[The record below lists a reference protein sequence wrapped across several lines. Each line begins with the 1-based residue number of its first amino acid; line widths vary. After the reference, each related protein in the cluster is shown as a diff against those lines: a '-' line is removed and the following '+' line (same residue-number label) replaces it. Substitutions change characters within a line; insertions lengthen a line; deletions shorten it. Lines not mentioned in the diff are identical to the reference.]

1 MPRPKIKLTLISLI
15 ILILILTDHLAKP
28 FIGHHDWNGVFYSN
42 IARNYLRFGLLETKL
57 GQMTGPDS
65 FYTHYPPLFPLTLTA
80 AFKVFG
86 VSDVVGRLVPVGLTI
101 AAIFLL
107 YLISRSWVV
116 IAVALTPMLRYFSQ
130 MPSQEPLI
138 IFLTLL
144 SFYFFRKK
152 NRPGF
157 YISVILNGL
166 SGWAGYFFYPLLF
179 FLNRRWAIKA
189 CLLLVATF
197 SLHLLHTYLLTGS
210 FSGGG
215 IFDALLLRLGFFPM
229 LGKAEP
235 ELAGQFTWVAYLIK
249 EARMLTVYYTLTL
262 LSLAAIG
269 LLFCRNKIT
278 LIFLAWGLSYPL
290 IFSNVVF
297 VHEYFNVFFWPF
309 LALSLVNLINKI
321 RFKPLF
327 FLIVCLAIFLE
338 RNKFYQALVN
348 TKAFEPGYQLGLEI
362 NRSVPFGQTYIVV
375 NSRDFIESQNLFID
389 FYSDRQIEYIKTNE
403 P

>member
-1 MPRPKIKLTLISLI
+1 MIAKFSWLI
-15 ILILILTDHLAKP
+15 ILILLALILTDHLAKP
-28 FIGHHDWNGVFYSN
+28 FIGHHDWNGVFYSQ

-57 GQMTGPDS
+57 GQLTGPDS
-65 FYTHYPPLFPLTLTA
+65 FYTHYPPLFPLTLAA

-86 VSDVVGRLVPVGLTI
+86 ISDLVSRLVPVGLTI
-101 AAIFLL
+101 AGLL
-107 YLISRSWVV
+107 VLYRISSSWVV
-116 IAVALTPMLRYFSQ
+116 IAVALTPMLRYFGQ

-152 NRPGF
+152 NRAGF
-157 YISVILNGL
+157 YLTVILNGL

-179 FLNRRWAIKA
+179 FLNRRWALKA
-189 CLLLVATF
+189 CLLLVMTF
-197 SLHLLHTYLLTGS
+197 SLHLLHVYILTGS

-229 LGKAEP
+229 LGKTEP
-235 ELAGQFTWVAYLIK
+235 ELAGQFTWLAYLIK
-249 EARMLTVYYTLTL
+249 EARMLTVYYTFTL
-262 LSLAAIG
+262 LSLAALG
-269 LLFCRNKIT
+269 LLLCRDKIT

-309 LALSLVNLINKI
+309 LALSLVNLINRI
-321 RFKPLF
+321 RLKPILVLII
-327 FLIVCLAIFLE
+327 FLGIFLE
-338 RNKFYQALVN
+338 RNKFYQALVK

-362 NRSVPFGQTYIVV
+362 NRLIPFGQTYTVV
-375 NSRDFIESQNLFID
+375 NSREFIESQNLFID
-389 FYSDRQIEYIKTNE
+389 YYSDRQIEYIKINE

>member
-1 MPRPKIKLTLISLI
+1 MIAKFSWLI
-15 ILILILTDHLAKP
+15 ILILLALILTDHLAKP
-28 FIGHHDWNGVFYSN
+28 FIGHHDWNGVFYSQ

-57 GQMTGPDS
+57 GQLTGPNS
-65 FYTHYPPLFPLTLTA
+65 FYTHYPPLFPLTLAA

-86 VSDVVGRLVPVGLTI
+86 ISDLVSRLVPVGLTI
-101 AAIFLL
+101 AGLL
-107 YLISRSWVV
+107 VLYRISSSWVV
-116 IAVALTPMLRYFSQ
+116 IAVALTPMLRYFGQ

-152 NRPGF
+152 NRAGF
-157 YISVILNGL
+157 YLTVILNGL

-179 FLNRRWAIKA
+179 FLNRRWALKA
-189 CLLLVATF
+189 CLLLVMTF
-197 SLHLLHTYLLTGS
+197 SLHLLHVYILTGS

-229 LGKAEP
+229 LGKTEP
-235 ELAGQFTWVAYLIK
+235 ELAGQFTWLAYLIK
-249 EARMLTVYYTLTL
+249 EARMLTVYYTFTL
-262 LSLAAIG
+262 LSLAALG
-269 LLFCRNKIT
+269 LLFCRNRIT

-309 LALSLVNLINKI
+309 LALSLVNLINRIKL
-321 RFKPLF
+321 KPA
-327 FLIVCLAIFLE
+327 LILIIFLAIFLE
-338 RNKFYQALVN
+338 RNKFYQALVK

-362 NRSVPFGQTYIVV
+362 NRLIPFGQTYTVV
-375 NSRDFIESQNLFID
+375 NSREFIESQNLFID
-389 FYSDRQIEYIKTNE
+389 YYSDRQIEYIKINE

>member
-1 MPRPKIKLTLISLI
+1 MIAKFSWLI
-15 ILILILTDHLAKP
+15 ILILLALILTDHLAKP
-28 FIGHHDWNGVFYSN
+28 FIGHHDWNGVFYSQ

-57 GQMTGPDS
+57 GQLTGPNS
-65 FYTHYPPLFPLTLTA
+65 FYTHYPPLFPLTLAA

-86 VSDVVGRLVPVGLTI
+86 ISDLVSRLVPVGLTI
-101 AAIFLL
+101 AGLL
-107 YLISRSWVV
+107 VLYRISSSWVV
-116 IAVALTPMLRYFSQ
+116 IAVALTPMLRYFGQ

-138 IFLTLL
+138 IFLTLV

-152 NRPGF
+152 NRVGF
-157 YISVILNGL
+157 YLSVILNGL

-189 CLLLVATF
+189 CLLLVMTF
-197 SLHLLHTYLLTGS
+197 FLHLLHVYILTGS

-229 LGKAEP
+229 LGKTEP
-235 ELAGQFTWVAYLIK
+235 ELAGQFTWLAYLIK
-249 EARMLTVYYTLTL
+249 EARMLTVYYTFTL
-262 LSLAAIG
+262 LSLAALG
-269 LLFCRNKIT
+269 LLFCRNRIT

-309 LALSLVNLINKI
+309 LALSLVNLINRIKL
-321 RFKPLF
+321 KPA
-327 FLIVCLAIFLE
+327 LILIIFLAIFLE
-338 RNKFYQALVN
+338 RNKFYQALVK

-362 NRSVPFGQTYIVV
+362 NRLIPFGQTYTVV
-375 NSRDFIESQNLFID
+375 NSREFIESQNLFID
-389 FYSDRQIEYIKTNE
+389 YYSDRQIEYIKINE

>member
-1 MPRPKIKLTLISLI
+1 MIAKFSWLI
-15 ILILILTDHLAKP
+15 ILILLALILTDHLAKP
-28 FIGHHDWNGVFYSN
+28 FIGHHDWNGVFYSQ

-57 GQMTGPDS
+57 GQLTGPNS
-65 FYTHYPPLFPLTLTA
+65 FYTHYPPLFPLTLAA

-86 VSDVVGRLVPVGLTI
+86 ISDLVSRLVPVGLTI
-101 AAIFLL
+101 AGLL
-107 YLISRSWVV
+107 VLYRISSSWVV
-116 IAVALTPMLRYFSQ
+116 IAVALTPMLRYFGQ

-138 IFLTLL
+138 IFLTLV

-152 NRPGF
+152 NRVGF
-157 YISVILNGL
+157 YLSVILNGL

-189 CLLLVATF
+189 CLLLVMTF
-197 SLHLLHTYLLTGS
+197 FLHLLHVYILTGS

-229 LGKAEP
+229 LGKTEP
-235 ELAGQFTWVAYLIK
+235 ELAGQFTWLAYLIK
-249 EARMLTVYYTLTL
+249 EARMLTVYYTFTL
-262 LSLAAIG
+262 LSLAALG
-269 LLFCRNKIT
+269 LLFCRNRIT

-309 LALSLVNLINKI
+309 LALSLVNLINRIKL
-321 RFKPLF
+321 KPA
-327 FLIVCLAIFLE
+327 LILIIFLAIFLE
-338 RNKFYQALVN
+338 RDKFYQALVK

-362 NRSVPFGQTYIVV
+362 NRLIPFGQTYTVV
-375 NSRDFIESQNLFID
+375 NSREFIESQNLFID
-389 FYSDRQIEYIKTNE
+389 YYSDRQIEYIKINE

>member
-1 MPRPKIKLTLISLI
+1 MIAKFSWLI
-15 ILILILTDHLAKP
+15 ILILLALILTDHLAKP
-28 FIGHHDWNGVFYSN
+28 FIGHHDWNGVFYSQ

-57 GQMTGPDS
+57 GQLTGPNS
-65 FYTHYPPLFPLTLTA
+65 FYTHYPPLFPLTLAA

-86 VSDVVGRLVPVGLTI
+86 ISDLVSRLVPVGLTI
-101 AAIFLL
+101 AGLL
-107 YLISRSWVV
+107 VLYRISSSWVV
-116 IAVALTPMLRYFSQ
+116 IAVALTPMLRYFGQ

-152 NRPGF
+152 NRAGF
-157 YISVILNGL
+157 YLTVILNGL

-189 CLLLVATF
+189 CLLLVMTF
-197 SLHLLHTYLLTGS
+197 FLHLLHVYILTGS

-229 LGKAEP
+229 LGKTEP
-235 ELAGQFTWVAYLIK
+235 ELAGQFTWLAYLIK
-249 EARMLTVYYTLTL
+249 EARMLTVYYTFTL
-262 LSLAAIG
+262 LSLAALG
-269 LLFCRNKIT
+269 LLFCRDKIT

-309 LALSLVNLINKI
+309 LALSLVNLINRIKL
-321 RFKPLF
+321 KPA
-327 FLIVCLAIFLE
+327 LILIIFLAIFLE
-338 RNKFYQALVN
+338 RNKFYQALVK

-362 NRSVPFGQTYIVV
+362 NRLIPFGQTYTVV
-375 NSRDFIESQNLFID
+375 NSREFIESQNLFID
-389 FYSDRQIEYIKTNE
+389 YYSDRQIEYIKINE

>member
-1 MPRPKIKLTLISLI
+1 MIAKLGRLI
-15 ILILILTDHLAKP
+15 ILILLALILTDHLAKP
-28 FIGHHDWNGVFYSN
+28 FIGHHDWNGVFYSQ

-57 GQMTGPDS
+57 GQLTGPNS
-65 FYTHYPPLFPLTLTA
+65 FYTHYPPLFPLTLAA

-86 VSDVVGRLVPVGLTI
+86 ISDLVSRLVPVGLTI
-101 AAIFLL
+101 AGLL
-107 YLISRSWVV
+107 VLYRISSSWVV
-116 IAVALTPMLRYFSQ
+116 IAVALTPMLRYFGQ

-152 NRPGF
+152 NRAGF
-157 YISVILNGL
+157 YLTVILNGL

-189 CLLLVATF
+189 CLLLVMTF
-197 SLHLLHTYLLTGS
+197 FLHLLHVYILTGS

-229 LGKAEP
+229 LGKTEP
-235 ELAGQFTWVAYLIK
+235 ELAGQFTWLAYLIK
-249 EARMLTVYYTLTL
+249 EARMLTVYYTFTL
-262 LSLAAIG
+262 LSLAALG
-269 LLFCRNKIT
+269 LLFCRNRIT

-309 LALSLVNLINKI
+309 LALSLVNLINRIKL
-321 RFKPLF
+321 KPA
-327 FLIVCLAIFLE
+327 LILIIFLAIFLE
-338 RNKFYQALVN
+338 RNKFYQALVK

-362 NRSVPFGQTYIVV
+362 NRLIPFGQTYTVV
-375 NSRDFIESQNLFID
+375 NSREFIESQNLFID
-389 FYSDRQIEYIKTNE
+389 YYSDRQIEYIKINE

>member
-1 MPRPKIKLTLISLI
+1 MIAKFSWLI
-15 ILILILTDHLAKP
+15 ILILLALILTDHLAKP
-28 FIGHHDWNGVFYSN
+28 FIGHHDWNGVFYSQ

-57 GQMTGPDS
+57 GQLTGPNS
-65 FYTHYPPLFPLTLTA
+65 FYTHYPPLFPLTLAA

-86 VSDVVGRLVPVGLTI
+86 ISDLVSRLVPVGLTI
-101 AAIFLL
+101 AGLL
-107 YLISRSWVV
+107 VLYRISSSWVV
-116 IAVALTPMLRYFSQ
+116 IAVALTPMLRYFGQ

-152 NRPGF
+152 NRVGF
-157 YISVILNGL
+157 YLSVILNGL

-189 CLLLVATF
+189 CLLLVMTF
-197 SLHLLHTYLLTGS
+197 FLHLLHVYILTGS

-229 LGKAEP
+229 LGKTEP
-235 ELAGQFTWVAYLIK
+235 ELAGQFTWLAYLIK
-249 EARMLTVYYTLTL
+249 EARMLTVYYTFTL
-262 LSLAAIG
+262 LSLAALG
-269 LLFCRNKIT
+269 LLFCRNRIT

-309 LALSLVNLINKI
+309 LALSLVNLINRI
-321 RFKPLF
+321 RLKPILVLII
-327 FLIVCLAIFLE
+327 FLGIFLE
-338 RNKFYQALVN
+338 RNKFYQALVK

-362 NRSVPFGQTYIVV
+362 NRLIPFGQTYTVV
-375 NSRDFIESQNLFID
+375 NSREFIESQNLFID
-389 FYSDRQIEYIKTNE
+389 YYSDRQIEYIKINE

>member
-1 MPRPKIKLTLISLI
+1 MIAKLGRLI
-15 ILILILTDHLAKP
+15 ILILLALILTDHLAKP
-28 FIGHHDWNGVFYSN
+28 FIGHHDWNGVFYSQ

-57 GQMTGPDS
+57 GQLTGPNS
-65 FYTHYPPLFPLTLTA
+65 FYTHYPPLFPLTLAA

-86 VSDVVGRLVPVGLTI
+86 ISDLVSRLVPVGLTI
-101 AAIFLL
+101 AGLL
-107 YLISRSWVV
+107 VLYRISSSWVV
-116 IAVALTPMLRYFSQ
+116 IAVALTPMLRYFGQ

-152 NRPGF
+152 NRVGF
-157 YISVILNGL
+157 YLSVILNGL

-179 FLNRRWAIKA
+179 FLNRRWALKA
-189 CLLLVATF
+189 CLLLVMTF
-197 SLHLLHTYLLTGS
+197 SLHLLHVYILTGS

-229 LGKAEP
+229 LGKTEP
-235 ELAGQFTWVAYLIK
+235 ELAGQFTWLAYLIK
-249 EARMLTVYYTLTL
+249 EARMLTVYYTFTL
-262 LSLAAIG
+262 LSLAALG
-269 LLFCRNKIT
+269 LLFCRDKIT

-309 LALSLVNLINKI
+309 LALSLVNLINRIKL
-321 RFKPLF
+321 KPA
-327 FLIVCLAIFLE
+327 LILIIFLAIFLE
-338 RNKFYQALVN
+338 RNKFYQALVK

-362 NRSVPFGQTYIVV
+362 NRLIPFGQTYTVV
-375 NSRDFIESQNLFID
+375 NSREFIESQNLFID
-389 FYSDRQIEYIKTNE
+389 YYSDRQIEYIKINE

>member
-1 MPRPKIKLTLISLI
+1 MIAKFSWLI
-15 ILILILTDHLAKP
+15 ILILLALILTDHLAKP
-28 FIGHHDWNGVFYSN
+28 FIGHHDWNGVFYSQ

-57 GQMTGPDS
+57 GQLTGPNS
-65 FYTHYPPLFPLTLTA
+65 FYTHYPPLFPLTLAA

-86 VSDVVGRLVPVGLTI
+86 ISDLVSRLVPVGLTI
-101 AAIFLL
+101 AGLL
-107 YLISRSWVV
+107 VLYRISSSWVV
-116 IAVALTPMLRYFSQ
+116 IAVALTPMLRYFGQ

-152 NRPGF
+152 NRVGF
-157 YISVILNGL
+157 YLSVILNGL

-189 CLLLVATF
+189 CLLLVMTF
-197 SLHLLHTYLLTGS
+197 FLHLLHVYILTGS

-229 LGKAEP
+229 LGKTEP
-235 ELAGQFTWVAYLIK
+235 ELAGQFTWLAYLIK
-249 EARMLTVYYTLTL
+249 EARMLTVYYTFTL
-262 LSLAAIG
+262 LSLAALG
-269 LLFCRNKIT
+269 LLLCRDKIT

-309 LALSLVNLINKI
+309 LALSLVNLINRIKL
-321 RFKPLF
+321 KPA
-327 FLIVCLAIFLE
+327 LILIIFLAIFLE
-338 RNKFYQALVN
+338 RNKFYQALVK

-362 NRSVPFGQTYIVV
+362 NRLIPFGQTYTVV
-375 NSRDFIESQNLFID
+375 NSREFIESQNLFID
-389 FYSDRQIEYIKTNE
+389 YYSDRQIEYIKINE

>member
-1 MPRPKIKLTLISLI
+1 MIAKFSWLI
-15 ILILILTDHLAKP
+15 ILILLALILTDHLAKP
-28 FIGHHDWNGVFYSN
+28 FIGHHDWNGVFYSQ

-57 GQMTGPDS
+57 GQLTGPNS
-65 FYTHYPPLFPLTLTA
+65 FYTHYPPLFPLTLAA

-86 VSDVVGRLVPVGLTI
+86 ISDLVSRLVPVGLTI
-101 AAIFLL
+101 AGLL
-107 YLISRSWVV
+107 VLYRISSSWVV
-116 IAVALTPMLRYFSQ
+116 IAVALTPMLRYFGQ

-152 NRPGF
+152 NRVGF
-157 YISVILNGL
+157 YLSVILNGL

-179 FLNRRWAIKA
+179 FLNRRWALKA
-189 CLLLVATF
+189 CLLLVMTF
-197 SLHLLHTYLLTGS
+197 SLHLLHVYILTGS

-229 LGKAEP
+229 LGKTEP
-235 ELAGQFTWVAYLIK
+235 ELAGQFTWLAYLIK
-249 EARMLTVYYTLTL
+249 EARMLTVYYTFTL
-262 LSLAAIG
+262 LSLAALG
-269 LLFCRNKIT
+269 LLFCRNRIT

-309 LALSLVNLINKI
+309 LALSLVNLINRIKL
-321 RFKPLF
+321 KPA
-327 FLIVCLAIFLE
+327 LILIIFLAIFLE
-338 RNKFYQALVN
+338 RNKFYQALVK

-362 NRSVPFGQTYIVV
+362 NRLIPFGQTYTVV
-375 NSRDFIESQNLFID
+375 NSREFIESQNLFID
-389 FYSDRQIEYIKTNE
+389 YYSDRQIEYIKINE

>member
-1 MPRPKIKLTLISLI
+1 MIAKFSWLI
-15 ILILILTDHLAKP
+15 ILILLALILTDHLAKP
-28 FIGHHDWNGVFYSN
+28 FIGHHDWNGVFYSQ

-57 GQMTGPDS
+57 GQLTGPNS
-65 FYTHYPPLFPLTLTA
+65 FYTHYPPLFPLTLAA

-86 VSDVVGRLVPVGLTI
+86 ISDLVSRLVPVGLTI
-101 AAIFLL
+101 AGLL
-107 YLISRSWVV
+107 VLYRISSSWVV
-116 IAVALTPMLRYFSQ
+116 IAVALTPMLRYFGQ

-152 NRPGF
+152 NRAGF
-157 YISVILNGL
+157 YLTVILNGL

-179 FLNRRWAIKA
+179 FLNRRWALKA
-189 CLLLVATF
+189 CLLLVMTF
-197 SLHLLHTYLLTGS
+197 SLHLLHVYILTGS

-229 LGKAEP
+229 LGKTEP
-235 ELAGQFTWVAYLIK
+235 ELAGQFTWLAYLIK
-249 EARMLTVYYTLTL
+249 EARMLTVYYTFTL
-262 LSLAAIG
+262 LSLAALG
-269 LLFCRNKIT
+269 LLFCRNRIT

-309 LALSLVNLINKI
+309 LALSLVNLINRIKL
-321 RFKPLF
+321 KPA
-327 FLIVCLAIFLE
+327 LILIIFLAIFLE
-338 RNKFYQALVN
+338 RDKFYQALVK

-362 NRSVPFGQTYIVV
+362 NRLIPFGQTYTVV
-375 NSRDFIESQNLFID
+375 NSREFIESQNLFID
-389 FYSDRQIEYIKTNE
+389 YYSDRQIEYIKINE

>member
-1 MPRPKIKLTLISLI
+1 MIAKFSWLI
-15 ILILILTDHLAKP
+15 ILILLALILTDHLAKP
-28 FIGHHDWNGVFYSN
+28 FIGHHDWNGVFYSQ

-57 GQMTGPDS
+57 GQLTGPDS
-65 FYTHYPPLFPLTLTA
+65 FYTHYPPLFPLTLAA

-86 VSDVVGRLVPVGLTI
+86 ISDLVSRLVPVGLTI
-101 AAIFLL
+101 AGLL
-107 YLISRSWVV
+107 VLYRISSSWVV
-116 IAVALTPMLRYFSQ
+116 IAVALTPMLRYFGQ

-152 NRPGF
+152 NRAGF
-157 YISVILNGL
+157 YLTVILNGL

-189 CLLLVATF
+189 CLLLVMTF
-197 SLHLLHTYLLTGS
+197 FLHLLHVYILTGS

-229 LGKAEP
+229 LGKTEP
-235 ELAGQFTWVAYLIK
+235 ELAGQFTWLAYLIK
-249 EARMLTVYYTLTL
+249 EARMLTVYYTFTL
-262 LSLAAIG
+262 LSLAALG
-269 LLFCRNKIT
+269 LLFCRDKIT

-309 LALSLVNLINKI
+309 LALSLVNLINRIKL
-321 RFKPLF
+321 KPA
-327 FLIVCLAIFLE
+327 LILIIFLAIFLE
-338 RNKFYQALVN
+338 RNKFYQALVK

-362 NRSVPFGQTYIVV
+362 NRLIPFGQTYTVV
-375 NSRDFIESQNLFID
+375 NSREFIESQNLFID
-389 FYSDRQIEYIKTNE
+389 YYSDRQIEYIKINE

>member
-1 MPRPKIKLTLISLI
+1 MAKFSWLI
-15 ILILILTDHLAKP
+15 ILIFLAFILTDHLAKP

-57 GQMTGPDS
+57 GQMTGPNS
-65 FYTHYPPLFPLTLTA
+65 FYTHYPPLFPLTLA
-80 AFKVFG
+80 LAFKAFG
-86 VSDVVGRLVPVGLTI
+86 ISSIVARLLPAVLTI

-107 YLISRSWVV
+107 YLITHSWVV
-116 IAVALTPMLRYFSQ
+116 VAVVLTPMLRYYSQ

-152 NRPGF
+152 NRIGF
-157 YISVILNGL
+157 YLSVILNGL
-166 SGWAGYFFYPLLF
+166 TGWAGYFFYPLLF
-179 FLNRRWAIKA
+179 FLNRRWATKA
-189 CLLLVATF
+189 CLLLVLTF

-210 FSGGG
+210 FLGGG

-229 LGKAEP
+229 LGKTEP
-235 ELAGQFTWVAYLIK
+235 ELAGQFTWLAYLIK

-269 LLFCRNKIT
+269 LLLCRDKIT

-309 LALSLVNLINKI
+309 LALSLVNLINRI
-321 RFKPLF
+321 RLKPVLV
-327 FLIVCLAIFLE
+327 LIIFLAIFLE
-338 RNKFYQALVN
+338 RNKFYQALLE
-348 TKAFEPGYQLGLEI
+348 TKAFEPGYQLGRKI
-362 NRSVPFGQTYIVV
+362 NQTVPEGGTATVT
-375 NSRDFIESQNLFID
+375 NSKEFIESQNLFID

>member
-1 MPRPKIKLTLISLI
+1 MIAKFSWLI
-15 ILILILTDHLAKP
+15 ILILLALILTDHLAKP
-28 FIGHHDWNGVFYSN
+28 FIGHHDWNGVFYSQ

-57 GQMTGPDS
+57 GQLTGPNS
-65 FYTHYPPLFPLTLTA
+65 FYTHYPPLFPLTLAA

-86 VSDVVGRLVPVGLTI
+86 ISDLVSRLVPVGLTI
-101 AAIFLL
+101 AGLL
-107 YLISRSWVV
+107 VLYRISSSWVV
-116 IAVALTPMLRYFSQ
+116 IAVALTPMLRYFGQ

-152 NRPGF
+152 NRAGF
-157 YISVILNGL
+157 YLTVILNGL

-189 CLLLVATF
+189 CLLLVMTF
-197 SLHLLHTYLLTGS
+197 FLHLLHVYILTGS

-229 LGKAEP
+229 LGKTEP
-235 ELAGQFTWVAYLIK
+235 ELAGQFTWLAYLIK
-249 EARMLTVYYTLTL
+249 EARMLTVYYTFTL
-262 LSLAAIG
+262 LSLAALG
-269 LLFCRNKIT
+269 LLFCRNRIT

-309 LALSLVNLINKI
+309 LALSLVNLINRIKL
-321 RFKPLF
+321 KPA
-327 FLIVCLAIFLE
+327 LILIIFLAIFLE
-338 RNKFYQALVN
+338 RNKFYQALVK

-362 NRSVPFGQTYIVV
+362 NRLIPFGQTYTVV
-375 NSRDFIESQNLFID
+375 NSREFIESQNLFID
-389 FYSDRQIEYIKTNE
+389 YYSDRQIEYIKINE

>member
-1 MPRPKIKLTLISLI
+1 MIAKLGRLI
-15 ILILILTDHLAKP
+15 ILILLALILTDHLAKP
-28 FIGHHDWNGVFYSN
+28 FIGHHDWNGVFYSQ

-57 GQMTGPDS
+57 GQLTGPNS
-65 FYTHYPPLFPLTLTA
+65 FYTHYPPLFPLTLAA

-86 VSDVVGRLVPVGLTI
+86 ISDLVSRLVPVGLTI
-101 AAIFLL
+101 AGLL
-107 YLISRSWVV
+107 VLYRISSSWVV
-116 IAVALTPMLRYFSQ
+116 IAVALTPMLRYFGQ

-138 IFLTLL
+138 IFLTLV

-152 NRPGF
+152 NRAGF
-157 YISVILNGL
+157 YLTVILNGL

-179 FLNRRWAIKA
+179 FLNRRWALKA
-189 CLLLVATF
+189 CLLLVMTF
-197 SLHLLHTYLLTGS
+197 SLHLLHVYILTGS

-229 LGKAEP
+229 LGKTEP
-235 ELAGQFTWVAYLIK
+235 ELAGQFTWLAYLIK
-249 EARMLTVYYTLTL
+249 EARMLTVYYTFTL
-262 LSLAAIG
+262 LSLAALG
-269 LLFCRNKIT
+269 LLFCRNRIT

-309 LALSLVNLINKI
+309 LALSLVNLINRIKL
-321 RFKPLF
+321 KPA
-327 FLIVCLAIFLE
+327 LILIIFLAIFLE
-338 RNKFYQALVN
+338 RNKFYQALVK

-362 NRSVPFGQTYIVV
+362 NRLIPFGQTYTVV
-375 NSRDFIESQNLFID
+375 NSREFIESQNLFID
-389 FYSDRQIEYIKTNE
+389 YYSDRQIEYIKINE

>member
-1 MPRPKIKLTLISLI
+1 MIAKLGRLI
-15 ILILILTDHLAKP
+15 ILILLALILTDHLAKP
-28 FIGHHDWNGVFYSN
+28 FIGHHDWNGVFYSQ

-57 GQMTGPDS
+57 GQLTGPNS
-65 FYTHYPPLFPLTLTA
+65 FYTHYPPLFPLTLAA

-86 VSDVVGRLVPVGLTI
+86 ISDLVSRLVPVGLTI
-101 AAIFLL
+101 AGLL
-107 YLISRSWVV
+107 VLYRISSSWVV
-116 IAVALTPMLRYFSQ
+116 IAVALTPMLRYFGQ

-152 NRPGF
+152 NRVGF
-157 YISVILNGL
+157 YLSVILNGL

-189 CLLLVATF
+189 CLLLVMTF
-197 SLHLLHTYLLTGS
+197 FLHLLHVYILTGS

-229 LGKAEP
+229 LGKTEP
-235 ELAGQFTWVAYLIK
+235 ELAGQFTWLAYLIK
-249 EARMLTVYYTLTL
+249 EARMLTVYYTFTL
-262 LSLAAIG
+262 LSLAALG
-269 LLFCRNKIT
+269 LLFCRNRIT

-309 LALSLVNLINKI
+309 LALSLVNLINRIKL
-321 RFKPLF
+321 KPA
-327 FLIVCLAIFLE
+327 LILIIFLAIFLE
-338 RNKFYQALVN
+338 RNKFYQALVK

-362 NRSVPFGQTYIVV
+362 NRLIPFGQTYTVV
-375 NSRDFIESQNLFID
+375 NSREFIESQNLFID
-389 FYSDRQIEYIKTNE
+389 YYSDRQIEYIKINE

>member
-1 MPRPKIKLTLISLI
+1 MIAKLGRLI
-15 ILILILTDHLAKP
+15 ILILLALILTDHLAKP
-28 FIGHHDWNGVFYSN
+28 FIGHHDWNGVFYSQ

-57 GQMTGPDS
+57 GQLTGPDS
-65 FYTHYPPLFPLTLTA
+65 FYTHYPPLFPLTLAA

-86 VSDVVGRLVPVGLTI
+86 ISDLVSRLVPVGLTI
-101 AAIFLL
+101 AGLL
-107 YLISRSWVV
+107 VLYRISSSWVV
-116 IAVALTPMLRYFSQ
+116 IAVALTPMLRYFGQ

-152 NRPGF
+152 NRVGF
-157 YISVILNGL
+157 YLSVILNGL

-189 CLLLVATF
+189 CLLLVMTF
-197 SLHLLHTYLLTGS
+197 FLHLLHVYILTGS

-229 LGKAEP
+229 LGKTEP
-235 ELAGQFTWVAYLIK
+235 ELAGQFTWLAYLIK
-249 EARMLTVYYTLTL
+249 EARMLTVYYTFTL
-262 LSLAAIG
+262 LSLAALG
-269 LLFCRNKIT
+269 LLLCRDKIT

-309 LALSLVNLINKI
+309 LALSLVNLINRIKL
-321 RFKPLF
+321 KPA
-327 FLIVCLAIFLE
+327 LILIIFLAIFLE
-338 RNKFYQALVN
+338 RNKFYQALVK

-362 NRSVPFGQTYIVV
+362 NRLIPFGQTYTVV
-375 NSRDFIESQNLFID
+375 NSREFIESQNLFID
-389 FYSDRQIEYIKTNE
+389 YYSDRQIEYIKINE

>member
-1 MPRPKIKLTLISLI
+1 MIAKFSWLI
-15 ILILILTDHLAKP
+15 ILILLALILTDHLAKP
-28 FIGHHDWNGVFYSN
+28 FIGHHDWNGVFYSQ

-57 GQMTGPDS
+57 GQLTGPNS
-65 FYTHYPPLFPLTLTA
+65 FYTHYPPLFPLTLAA

-86 VSDVVGRLVPVGLTI
+86 ISDLVSRLVPVGLTI
-101 AAIFLL
+101 AGLL
-107 YLISRSWVV
+107 VLYRISSSWVV
-116 IAVALTPMLRYFSQ
+116 IAVALTPMLRYFGQ

-152 NRPGF
+152 NRVGF
-157 YISVILNGL
+157 YLSVILNGL

-189 CLLLVATF
+189 CLLLVMTF
-197 SLHLLHTYLLTGS
+197 SLHLLHVYILTGS

-229 LGKAEP
+229 LGKTEP
-235 ELAGQFTWVAYLIK
+235 ELAGQFTWLAYLIK
-249 EARMLTVYYTLTL
+249 EARMLTVYYTFTL
-262 LSLAAIG
+262 LSLAALD
-269 LLFCRNKIT
+269 LLFCRNRIT

-309 LALSLVNLINKI
+309 LALSLVNLINRI
-321 RFKPLF
+321 RLKPA
-327 FLIVCLAIFLE
+327 LILLIFLAIFLE
-338 RNKFYQALVN
+338 RNKFYQALVK

-362 NRSVPFGQTYIVV
+362 NRSVPFNQTYTVV
-375 NSRDFIESQNLFID
+375 NSREFIESQNLFINY
-389 FYSDRQIEYIKTNE
+389 YSDRQIEYIKTNE

>member
-1 MPRPKIKLTLISLI
+1 MIAKLGRLI
-15 ILILILTDHLAKP
+15 ILILLALILTDHLAKP
-28 FIGHHDWNGVFYSN
+28 FIGHHDWNGVFYSQ

-57 GQMTGPDS
+57 GQLTGPNS
-65 FYTHYPPLFPLTLTA
+65 FYTHYPPLFPLTLAA

-86 VSDVVGRLVPVGLTI
+86 ISDLVSRLVPVGLTI
-101 AAIFLL
+101 AGLL
-107 YLISRSWVV
+107 VLYRISSSWVV
-116 IAVALTPMLRYFSQ
+116 IAVALTPMLRYFGQ

-152 NRPGF
+152 NRAGF
-157 YISVILNGL
+157 YLTVILNGL

-179 FLNRRWAIKA
+179 FLNRRWALKA
-189 CLLLVATF
+189 CLLLVMTF
-197 SLHLLHTYLLTGS
+197 SLHLLHVYILTGS

-229 LGKAEP
+229 LGKTEP
-235 ELAGQFTWVAYLIK
+235 ELAGQFTWLAYLIK
-249 EARMLTVYYTLTL
+249 EARMLTVYYTFTL
-262 LSLAAIG
+262 LSLAALG
-269 LLFCRNKIT
+269 LLLCRDKIT

-290 IFSNVVF
+290 IFFNVVF

-309 LALSLVNLINKI
+309 LALSLVNLINRIKL
-321 RFKPLF
+321 KPA
-327 FLIVCLAIFLE
+327 LILIIFLAIFLE
-338 RNKFYQALVN
+338 RNKFYQALVK

-362 NRSVPFGQTYIVV
+362 NRLIPFGQTYTVV
-375 NSRDFIESQNLFID
+375 NTREFIESQNLFID
-389 FYSDRQIEYIKTNE
+389 YYSDRQIEYIKINE

>member
-1 MPRPKIKLTLISLI
+1 MIAKFSWLI
-15 ILILILTDHLAKP
+15 ILILLALILTDHLAKP
-28 FIGHHDWNGVFYSN
+28 FIGHHDWNGVFYSQ

-57 GQMTGPDS
+57 GQLTGPNS
-65 FYTHYPPLFPLTLTA
+65 FYTHYPPLFPLTLAA

-86 VSDVVGRLVPVGLTI
+86 ISDLVSRLVPVGLTI
-101 AAIFLL
+101 AGLL
-107 YLISRSWVV
+107 VLYRISSSWVV
-116 IAVALTPMLRYFSQ
+116 IAVALTPMLRYFGQ

-138 IFLTLL
+138 IFLTLV

-152 NRPGF
+152 NRAGF
-157 YISVILNGL
+157 YLTVILNGL

-179 FLNRRWAIKA
+179 FLNRRWALKA
-189 CLLLVATF
+189 CLLLVMTF
-197 SLHLLHTYLLTGS
+197 SLHLLHVYILTGS

-229 LGKAEP
+229 LGKTEP
-235 ELAGQFTWVAYLIK
+235 ELAGQFTWLAYLIK
-249 EARMLTVYYTLTL
+249 EARMLTVYYTFTL
-262 LSLAAIG
+262 LSLAALG
-269 LLFCRNKIT
+269 LLFCRNRIT

-309 LALSLVNLINKI
+309 LALSLVNLINRI
-321 RFKPLF
+321 RLKPILVLII
-327 FLIVCLAIFLE
+327 FLGIFLE
-338 RNKFYQALVN
+338 RNKFYQALVK

-362 NRSVPFGQTYIVV
+362 NRLIPFGQTYTVV
-375 NSRDFIESQNLFID
+375 NSREFIESQNLFID
-389 FYSDRQIEYIKTNE
+389 YYSDRQIEYIKINE

>member
-1 MPRPKIKLTLISLI
+1 MIAKFSWLI
-15 ILILILTDHLAKP
+15 ILILLALILTDHLAKP
-28 FIGHHDWNGVFYSN
+28 FIGHHDWNGVFYSQ

-57 GQMTGPDS
+57 GQLTGPNS
-65 FYTHYPPLFPLTLTA
+65 FYTHYPPLFPLTLAA

-86 VSDVVGRLVPVGLTI
+86 ISDLVSRLVPVGLTI
-101 AAIFLL
+101 AGLL
-107 YLISRSWVV
+107 VLYRISSSWVV
-116 IAVALTPMLRYFSQ
+116 IAVALTPMLRYFGQ

-152 NRPGF
+152 NRAGF
-157 YISVILNGL
+157 YLTVILNGL

-189 CLLLVATF
+189 CLLLVMTF
-197 SLHLLHTYLLTGS
+197 FLHLLHVYILTGS

-229 LGKAEP
+229 LGKTEP
-235 ELAGQFTWVAYLIK
+235 ELAGQFTWLAYLIK
-249 EARMLTVYYTLTL
+249 EARMLTVYYTFTL
-262 LSLAAIG
+262 LSLAALG
-269 LLFCRNKIT
+269 LLFCRNRIT

-309 LALSLVNLINKI
+309 LALSLVNLINRI
-321 RFKPLF
+321 RLKPILVLII
-327 FLIVCLAIFLE
+327 FLGIFLE
-338 RNKFYQALVN
+338 RDKFYQALVK

-362 NRSVPFGQTYIVV
+362 NRLIPFGQTYTVV
-375 NSRDFIESQNLFID
+375 NSREFIESQNLFID
-389 FYSDRQIEYIKTNE
+389 YYSDRQIEYIKINE

>member
-1 MPRPKIKLTLISLI
+1 MIAKFSWLI
-15 ILILILTDHLAKP
+15 ILILLALILTDHLAKP
-28 FIGHHDWNGVFYSN
+28 FIGHHDWNGVFYSQ

-57 GQMTGPDS
+57 GQLTGPNS
-65 FYTHYPPLFPLTLTA
+65 FYTHYPPLFPLTLAA

-86 VSDVVGRLVPVGLTI
+86 ISDLVSRLVPVGLTI
-101 AAIFLL
+101 AGLL
-107 YLISRSWVV
+107 VLYRISSSWVV
-116 IAVALTPMLRYFSQ
+116 IAVALTPMLRYFGQ

-152 NRPGF
+152 NRAGF
-157 YISVILNGL
+157 YLTVILNGL

-179 FLNRRWAIKA
+179 FLNRRWALKA
-189 CLLLVATF
+189 CLLLVMTF
-197 SLHLLHTYLLTGS
+197 SLHLLHVYILTGS

-229 LGKAEP
+229 LGKTEP
-235 ELAGQFTWVAYLIK
+235 ELAGQFTWLAYLIK
-249 EARMLTVYYTLTL
+249 EARMLTVYYTFTL
-262 LSLAAIG
+262 LSLAALG
-269 LLFCRNKIT
+269 LLFCRNRIT

-309 LALSLVNLINKI
+309 LALSLVNLINRI
-321 RFKPLF
+321 RLKPILVLII
-327 FLIVCLAIFLE
+327 FLGIFLE
-338 RNKFYQALVN
+338 RNKFYQALVK

-362 NRSVPFGQTYIVV
+362 NRLIPFGQTYTVV
-375 NSRDFIESQNLFID
+375 NSREFIESQNLFID
-389 FYSDRQIEYIKTNE
+389 YYSDRQIEYIKINE

>member
-1 MPRPKIKLTLISLI
+1 MIAKLGRLI
-15 ILILILTDHLAKP
+15 ILILLALILTDHLAKP
-28 FIGHHDWNGVFYSN
+28 FIGHHDWNGVFYSQ

-57 GQMTGPDS
+57 GQLTGPNS
-65 FYTHYPPLFPLTLTA
+65 FYTHYPPLFPLTLAA

-86 VSDVVGRLVPVGLTI
+86 ISDLVSRLVPVGLTI
-101 AAIFLL
+101 AGLL
-107 YLISRSWVV
+107 VLYRISSSWVV
-116 IAVALTPMLRYFSQ
+116 IAVALTPMLRYFGQ

-152 NRPGF
+152 NRVGF
-157 YISVILNGL
+157 YLSVILNGL

-189 CLLLVATF
+189 CLLLVMTF
-197 SLHLLHTYLLTGS
+197 FLHLLHVYILTGS

-229 LGKAEP
+229 LGKTEP
-235 ELAGQFTWVAYLIK
+235 ELAGQFTWLAYLIK
-249 EARMLTVYYTLTL
+249 EARMLTVYYTFTL
-262 LSLAAIG
+262 LSLAALG
-269 LLFCRNKIT
+269 LLFCRNRIT

-309 LALSLVNLINKI
+309 LALSLVNLINRI
-321 RFKPLF
+321 RLKPILVLII
-327 FLIVCLAIFLE
+327 FLGIFLE
-338 RNKFYQALVN
+338 RNKFYQALVK

-362 NRSVPFGQTYIVV
+362 NRLIPFGQTYTVV
-375 NSRDFIESQNLFID
+375 NSREFIESQNLFID
-389 FYSDRQIEYIKTNE
+389 YYSDRQIEYIKINE

>member
-1 MPRPKIKLTLISLI
+1 MIAKLGRLI
-15 ILILILTDHLAKP
+15 ILILLALILTDHLAKP
-28 FIGHHDWNGVFYSN
+28 FIGHHDWNGVFYSQ

-57 GQMTGPDS
+57 GQLTGPNS
-65 FYTHYPPLFPLTLTA
+65 FYTHYPPLFPLTLAA

-86 VSDVVGRLVPVGLTI
+86 ISDLVSRLVPVGLTI
-101 AAIFLL
+101 AGLL
-107 YLISRSWVV
+107 VLYRISSSWVV
-116 IAVALTPMLRYFSQ
+116 IAVALTPMLRYFGQ

-138 IFLTLL
+138 IFLTLV

-152 NRPGF
+152 NRAGF
-157 YISVILNGL
+157 YLTVILNGL

-179 FLNRRWAIKA
+179 FLNRRWALKA
-189 CLLLVATF
+189 CLLLVMTF
-197 SLHLLHTYLLTGS
+197 SLHLLHVYILTGS

-229 LGKAEP
+229 LGKTEP
-235 ELAGQFTWVAYLIK
+235 ELAGQFTWLAYLIK
-249 EARMLTVYYTLTL
+249 EARMLTVYYTFTL
-262 LSLAAIG
+262 LSLAALG
-269 LLFCRNKIT
+269 LLLCRDKIT

-309 LALSLVNLINKI
+309 LALSLVNLINRIKL
-321 RFKPLF
+321 KPA
-327 FLIVCLAIFLE
+327 LILIIFLAIFLE
-338 RNKFYQALVN
+338 RNKFYQALVK

-362 NRSVPFGQTYIVV
+362 NRLIPFGQTYTVV
-375 NSRDFIESQNLFID
+375 NSREFIESQNLFID
-389 FYSDRQIEYIKTNE
+389 YYSDRQIEYIKINE

>member
-1 MPRPKIKLTLISLI
+1 MIAKLGRLI
-15 ILILILTDHLAKP
+15 ILILLALILTDHLAKP
-28 FIGHHDWNGVFYSN
+28 FIGHHDWNGVFYSQ

-57 GQMTGPDS
+57 GQLTGPDS
-65 FYTHYPPLFPLTLTA
+65 FYTHYPPLFPLTLAA

-86 VSDVVGRLVPVGLTI
+86 ISDLVSRLVPVGLTI
-101 AAIFLL
+101 AGLL
-107 YLISRSWVV
+107 VLYRISSSWVV
-116 IAVALTPMLRYFSQ
+116 IAVALTPMLRYFGQ

-152 NRPGF
+152 NRVGF
-157 YISVILNGL
+157 YLSVILNGL

-189 CLLLVATF
+189 CLLLVMTF
-197 SLHLLHTYLLTGS
+197 FLHLLHVYILTGS

-229 LGKAEP
+229 LGKTEP
-235 ELAGQFTWVAYLIK
+235 ELAGQFTWLAYLIK
-249 EARMLTVYYTLTL
+249 EARMLTVYYTFTL
-262 LSLAAIG
+262 LSLAALG
-269 LLFCRNKIT
+269 LLLCRDKIT

-309 LALSLVNLINKI
+309 LALSLVNLINRI
-321 RFKPLF
+321 RLKPILVLII
-327 FLIVCLAIFLE
+327 FLGIFLE
-338 RNKFYQALVN
+338 RNKFYQALVK

-362 NRSVPFGQTYIVV
+362 NRLIPFGQTYTVV
-375 NSRDFIESQNLFID
+375 NSREFIESQNLFID
-389 FYSDRQIEYIKTNE
+389 YYSDRQIEYIKINE

>member
-1 MPRPKIKLTLISLI
+1 MIAKFSWLI
-15 ILILILTDHLAKP
+15 ILILLALILTDHLAKP
-28 FIGHHDWNGVFYSN
+28 FIGHHDWNGVFYSQ

-57 GQMTGPDS
+57 GQLTGPDS
-65 FYTHYPPLFPLTLTA
+65 FYTHYPPLFPLTLAA

-86 VSDVVGRLVPVGLTI
+86 ISDLVSRLVPVGLTI
-101 AAIFLL
+101 AGLL
-107 YLISRSWVV
+107 VLYRISSSWVV
-116 IAVALTPMLRYFSQ
+116 IAVALTPMLRYFGQ

-152 NRPGF
+152 NRAGF
-157 YISVILNGL
+157 YLTVILNGL

-179 FLNRRWAIKA
+179 FLNRRWALKA
-189 CLLLVATF
+189 CLLLVMTF
-197 SLHLLHTYLLTGS
+197 SLHLLHVYILTGS

-229 LGKAEP
+229 LGKTEP
-235 ELAGQFTWVAYLIK
+235 ELAGQFTWLAYLIK
-249 EARMLTVYYTLTL
+249 EARMLTVYYTFTL
-262 LSLAAIG
+262 LSLAALG
-269 LLFCRNKIT
+269 LLFCRNRIT

-309 LALSLVNLINKI
+309 LALSLVNLINRI
-321 RFKPLF
+321 RLKPILVLII
-327 FLIVCLAIFLE
+327 FLGIFLE
-338 RNKFYQALVN
+338 RNKFYQALVK

-362 NRSVPFGQTYIVV
+362 NRLIPFGQTYTVV
-375 NSRDFIESQNLFID
+375 NSREFIESQNLFID
-389 FYSDRQIEYIKTNE
+389 YYSDRQIEYIKINE

>member
-1 MPRPKIKLTLISLI
+1 MIAKFSWLI
-15 ILILILTDHLAKP
+15 ILILLALILTDHLAKP
-28 FIGHHDWNGVFYSN
+28 FIGHHDWNGVFYSQ

-57 GQMTGPDS
+57 GQLTGPNS
-65 FYTHYPPLFPLTLTA
+65 FYTHYPPLFPLTLAA

-86 VSDVVGRLVPVGLTI
+86 ISDLVSRLVPVGLTI
-101 AAIFLL
+101 AGLL
-107 YLISRSWVV
+107 VLYRISSSWVV
-116 IAVALTPMLRYFSQ
+116 IAVALTPMLRYFGQ

-138 IFLTLL
+138 IFLTLV

-152 NRPGF
+152 NRVGF
-157 YISVILNGL
+157 YLSVILNGL

-179 FLNRRWAIKA
+179 FLNRRWALKA
-189 CLLLVATF
+189 CLLLVMTF
-197 SLHLLHTYLLTGS
+197 SLHLLHVYILTGS

-229 LGKAEP
+229 LGKTEP
-235 ELAGQFTWVAYLIK
+235 ELAGQFTWLAYLIK
-249 EARMLTVYYTLTL
+249 EARMLTVYYTFTL
-262 LSLAAIG
+262 LSLAALG
-269 LLFCRNKIT
+269 LLFCRNRIT

-309 LALSLVNLINKI
+309 LALSLVNLINRIKL
-321 RFKPLF
+321 KPA
-327 FLIVCLAIFLE
+327 LILIIFLAIFLE
-338 RNKFYQALVN
+338 RDKFYQALVK

-362 NRSVPFGQTYIVV
+362 NRLIPFGQTYTVV
-375 NSRDFIESQNLFID
+375 NSREFIESQNLFID
-389 FYSDRQIEYIKTNE
+389 YYSDRQIEYIKINE

>member
-1 MPRPKIKLTLISLI
+1 MIAKFSWLI
-15 ILILILTDHLAKP
+15 ILILLALILTDHLAKP
-28 FIGHHDWNGVFYSN
+28 FIGHHDWNGVFYSQ

-57 GQMTGPDS
+57 GQLTGPNS
-65 FYTHYPPLFPLTLTA
+65 FYTHYPPLFPLTLAA

-86 VSDVVGRLVPVGLTI
+86 ISDLVSRLVPVGLTI
-101 AAIFLL
+101 AGLL
-107 YLISRSWVV
+107 VLYRISSSWVV
-116 IAVALTPMLRYFSQ
+116 IAVALTPMLRYFGQ

-152 NRPGF
+152 NRVGF
-157 YISVILNGL
+157 YLSVILNGL

-189 CLLLVATF
+189 CLLLVMTF
-197 SLHLLHTYLLTGS
+197 FLHLLHVYILTGS

-229 LGKAEP
+229 LGKTEP
-235 ELAGQFTWVAYLIK
+235 ELAGQFTWLAYLIK
-249 EARMLTVYYTLTL
+249 EARMLTVYYTFTL
-262 LSLAAIG
+262 LSLAALG
-269 LLFCRNKIT
+269 LLLCRDKIT

-309 LALSLVNLINKI
+309 LALSLVNLINRI
-321 RFKPLF
+321 RLKPILVLII
-327 FLIVCLAIFLE
+327 FLGIFLE
-338 RNKFYQALVN
+338 RNKFYQALVK

-362 NRSVPFGQTYIVV
+362 NRLIPFGQTYTVV
-375 NSRDFIESQNLFID
+375 NSREFIESQNLFID
-389 FYSDRQIEYIKTNE
+389 YYSDRQIEYIKINE

>member
-1 MPRPKIKLTLISLI
+1 MIAKLGRLI
-15 ILILILTDHLAKP
+15 ILILLALILTDHLAKP
-28 FIGHHDWNGVFYSN
+28 FIGHHDWNGVFYSQ

-57 GQMTGPDS
+57 GQLTGPDS
-65 FYTHYPPLFPLTLTA
+65 FYTHYPPLFPLTLAA

-86 VSDVVGRLVPVGLTI
+86 ISDLVSRLVPVGLTI
-101 AAIFLL
+101 AGLL
-107 YLISRSWVV
+107 VLYRISSSWVV
-116 IAVALTPMLRYFSQ
+116 IAVALTPMLRYFGQ

-152 NRPGF
+152 NRAGF
-157 YISVILNGL
+157 YLTVILNGL

-179 FLNRRWAIKA
+179 FLNRRWALKA
-189 CLLLVATF
+189 CLLLVMTF
-197 SLHLLHTYLLTGS
+197 SLHLLHVYILTGS

-229 LGKAEP
+229 LGKTEP
-235 ELAGQFTWVAYLIK
+235 ELAGQFTWLAYLIK
-249 EARMLTVYYTLTL
+249 EARMLTVYYTFTL
-262 LSLAAIG
+262 LSLAALG
-269 LLFCRNKIT
+269 LLFCRNRIT

-309 LALSLVNLINKI
+309 LALSLVNLINRIKL
-321 RFKPLF
+321 KPA
-327 FLIVCLAIFLE
+327 LILIIFLAIFLE
-338 RNKFYQALVN
+338 RNKFYQALVK

-362 NRSVPFGQTYIVV
+362 NRLIPFGQTYTVV
-375 NSRDFIESQNLFID
+375 NSREFIESQNLFID
-389 FYSDRQIEYIKTNE
+389 YYSDRQIEYIKINE

>member
-1 MPRPKIKLTLISLI
+1 MIAKLGRLI
-15 ILILILTDHLAKP
+15 ILILLALILTDHLAKP
-28 FIGHHDWNGVFYSN
+28 FIGHHDWNGVFYSQ

-57 GQMTGPDS
+57 GQLTGPNS
-65 FYTHYPPLFPLTLTA
+65 FYTHYPPLFPLTLAA

-86 VSDVVGRLVPVGLTI
+86 ISDLVSRLVPVGLTI
-101 AAIFLL
+101 AGLL
-107 YLISRSWVV
+107 VLYRISSSWVV
-116 IAVALTPMLRYFSQ
+116 IAVALTPMLRYFGQ

-152 NRPGF
+152 NRVGF
-157 YISVILNGL
+157 YLSVILNGL

-179 FLNRRWAIKA
+179 FLNRRWALKA
-189 CLLLVATF
+189 CLLLVMTF
-197 SLHLLHTYLLTGS
+197 SLHLLHVYILTGS

-229 LGKAEP
+229 LGKTEP
-235 ELAGQFTWVAYLIK
+235 ELAGQFTWLAYLIK
-249 EARMLTVYYTLTL
+249 EARMLTVYYTFTL
-262 LSLAAIG
+262 LSLAALG
-269 LLFCRNKIT
+269 LLFCRNRIT

-309 LALSLVNLINKI
+309 LALSLVNLINRI
-321 RFKPLF
+321 RLKPILVLII
-327 FLIVCLAIFLE
+327 FLGIFLE
-338 RNKFYQALVN
+338 RNKFYQALVK

-362 NRSVPFGQTYIVV
+362 NRLIPFGQTYTVV
-375 NSRDFIESQNLFID
+375 NSREFIESQNLFID
-389 FYSDRQIEYIKTNE
+389 YYSDRQIEYIKINE

>member
-1 MPRPKIKLTLISLI
+1 MIAKLGRLI
-15 ILILILTDHLAKP
+15 ILILLALILTDHLAKP
-28 FIGHHDWNGVFYSN
+28 FIGHHDWNGVFYSQ

-57 GQMTGPDS
+57 GQLTGPNS
-65 FYTHYPPLFPLTLTA
+65 FYTHYPPLFPLTLAA

-86 VSDVVGRLVPVGLTI
+86 ISDLVSRLVPVGLTI
-101 AAIFLL
+101 AGLL
-107 YLISRSWVV
+107 VLYRISSSWVV
-116 IAVALTPMLRYFSQ
+116 IAVALTPMLRYFGQ

-152 NRPGF
+152 NRVGF
-157 YISVILNGL
+157 YLSVILNGL

-189 CLLLVATF
+189 CLLLVMTF
-197 SLHLLHTYLLTGS
+197 FLHLLHVYILTGS

-229 LGKAEP
+229 LGKTEP
-235 ELAGQFTWVAYLIK
+235 ELAGQFTWLAYLIK
-249 EARMLTVYYTLTL
+249 EARMLTVYYTFTL
-262 LSLAAIG
+262 LSLAALG
-269 LLFCRNKIT
+269 LLFCRNRIT

-309 LALSLVNLINKI
+309 LALSLVNLINRIKL
-321 RFKPLF
+321 KPA
-327 FLIVCLAIFLE
+327 LILIIFLAIFLE
-338 RNKFYQALVN
+338 RDKFYQALVK

-362 NRSVPFGQTYIVV
+362 NRLIPFGQTYTVV
-375 NSRDFIESQNLFID
+375 NSREFIESQNLFID
-389 FYSDRQIEYIKTNE
+389 YYSDRQIEYIKINE

>member
-1 MPRPKIKLTLISLI
+1 MIAKFSWLI
-15 ILILILTDHLAKP
+15 ILILLALILTDHLAKP
-28 FIGHHDWNGVFYSN
+28 FIGHHDWNGVFYSQ

-57 GQMTGPDS
+57 GQLTGPNS
-65 FYTHYPPLFPLTLTA
+65 FYTHYPPLFPLTLAA

-86 VSDVVGRLVPVGLTI
+86 ISDLVSRLVPVGLTI
-101 AAIFLL
+101 AGLL
-107 YLISRSWVV
+107 VLYRISSSWVV
-116 IAVALTPMLRYFSQ
+116 IAVALTPMLRYFGQ

-152 NRPGF
+152 NRAGF
-157 YISVILNGL
+157 YLTVILNGL

-179 FLNRRWAIKA
+179 FLNRRWALKA
-189 CLLLVATF
+189 CLLLVMTF
-197 SLHLLHTYLLTGS
+197 SLHLLHVYILTGS

-229 LGKAEP
+229 LGKTEP
-235 ELAGQFTWVAYLIK
+235 ELAGQFTWLAYLIK
-249 EARMLTVYYTLTL
+249 EARMLTVYYTFTL
-262 LSLAAIG
+262 LSLAALG
-269 LLFCRNKIT
+269 LLLCRDKIT

-309 LALSLVNLINKI
+309 LALSLVNLINRIKL
-321 RFKPLF
+321 KPA
-327 FLIVCLAIFLE
+327 LILIIFLAIFLE
-338 RNKFYQALVN
+338 RNKFYQALVK

-362 NRSVPFGQTYIVV
+362 NRLIPFGQTYTVV
-375 NSRDFIESQNLFID
+375 NSREFIESQNLFID
-389 FYSDRQIEYIKTNE
+389 YYSDRQIEYIKINE

>member
-1 MPRPKIKLTLISLI
+1 MIAKLGRLI
-15 ILILILTDHLAKP
+15 ILILLALILTDHLAKP
-28 FIGHHDWNGVFYSN
+28 FIGHHDWNGVFYSQ

-57 GQMTGPDS
+57 GQLTGPNS
-65 FYTHYPPLFPLTLTA
+65 FYTHYPPLFPLTLAA

-86 VSDVVGRLVPVGLTI
+86 ISDLVSRLVPVGLTI
-101 AAIFLL
+101 AGLL
-107 YLISRSWVV
+107 VLYRISSSWVV
-116 IAVALTPMLRYFSQ
+116 IAVALTPMLRYFGQ

-152 NRPGF
+152 NRVGF
-157 YISVILNGL
+157 YLSVILNGL

-189 CLLLVATF
+189 CLLLVMTF
-197 SLHLLHTYLLTGS
+197 FLHLLHVYILTGS

-229 LGKAEP
+229 LGKTEP
-235 ELAGQFTWVAYLIK
+235 ELAGQFTWLAYLIK
-249 EARMLTVYYTLTL
+249 EARMLTVYYTFTL
-262 LSLAAIG
+262 LSLAALG
-269 LLFCRNKIT
+269 LLLCRDKIT

-309 LALSLVNLINKI
+309 LALSLVNLINRIKL
-321 RFKPLF
+321 KPA
-327 FLIVCLAIFLE
+327 LILIIFLAIFLE
-338 RNKFYQALVN
+338 RNKFYQALVK

-362 NRSVPFGQTYIVV
+362 NRLIPFGQTYTVV
-375 NSRDFIESQNLFID
+375 NSREFIESQNLFID
-389 FYSDRQIEYIKTNE
+389 YYSDRQIEYIKINE